1 MPACAPPILATG
13 TMAEQ
18 AAALEIRSL
27 RAGYGATVVLDAL
40 DLRIRPGECVA
51 VLGRNGVGKSTLLA
65 TIMGHTSV
73 RDGAILFQ
81 GRDIGLWKPHRRALA
96 GLGWV
101 PQEREIFPSLTVQDN
116 LAVASRPGTW
126 TMARA
131 FELFPRLRG
140 RARHL
145 GQALSGGEQQML
157 AIARALVGNPSV
169 LLMDEPFEGLA
180 PIVVEELAAVI
191 ARLRADD
198 AMTMVLV
205 EQRTDLALELAE
217 RAVVMERGR
226 VVFDDASAR
235 LRADPDLLHALVG
248 VG

>member
-1 MPACAPPILATG
+1 
-13 TMAEQ
+13 MAER
-18 AAALEIRSL
+18 ASALELRGL

-40 DLRIRPGECVA
+40 DLRIGRGECVA
-51 VLGRNGVGKSTLLA
+51 VVGRNGVGKSTLLA
-65 TIMGHTSV
+65 TIMGHTTV
-73 RDGAILFQ
+73 QDGAILFGGQ
-81 GRDIGLWKPHRRALA
+81 DIGRWRPHRRALA

-101 PQEREIFPSLTVQDN
+101 PQEREIFRSLTVQDN
-116 LAVASRPGTW
+116 LAVASRPGAW

-131 FELFPRLRG
+131 FELFPRLQERS
-140 RARHL
+140 RHA

-180 PIVVEELAAVI
+180 PIVVEEMAEVI

-205 EQRTDLALELAE
+205 EQRTDIALDLAE

-226 VVFDDASAR
+226 VVFDGTSSH
-235 LRADPDLLHALVG
+235 LRAEPDLLHALVG

>member
-1 MPACAPPILATG
+1 
-13 TMAEQ
+13 MAEH
-18 AAALEIRSL
+18 AATLEVLGL

-40 DLRIRPGECVA
+40 DLRIRRGECVA

-73 RDGAILFQ
+73 QDGAILLE
-81 GRDIGLWKPHRRALA
+81 GHDIGRWKPHRRARA

-116 LAVASRPGTW
+116 LAVATRAGSW

-131 FELFPRLRG
+131 FELFPRLRE
-140 RARHL
+140 RARHA

-157 AIARALVGNPSV
+157 AIARALVGNPTV

-180 PIVVEELAAVI
+180 PLVVEELAAVI

-205 EQRTDLALELAE
+205 EQRTDIALELAD

>member
-1 MPACAPPILATG
+1 
-13 TMAEQ
+13 MAERTP
-18 AAALEIRSL
+18 ALEL
-27 RAGYGATVVLDAL
+27 RGLCAGYGATVVLEAL
-40 DLRIRPGECVA
+40 DLRIGRGECVT

-65 TIMGHTSV
+65 TIMGHTTLQ
-73 RDGAILFQ
+73 DGAILFAGQ
-81 GRDIGLWKPHRRALA
+81 DIGRWRPHRRALA

-101 PQEREIFPSLTVQDN
+101 PQEREIFASLTVQDN

-131 FELFPRLRG
+131 FELFPRLAE
-140 RARHL
+140 RARHM

-157 AIARALVGNPSV
+157 AIARALVGNPSA
-169 LLMDEPFEGLA
+169 LLLDEPFEGLA
-180 PIVVEELAAVI
+180 PIVVEQLADVI
-191 ARLRADD
+191 RHLRADD

-205 EQRTDLALELAE
+205 EQRTDVALELAE

-235 LRADPDLLHALVG
+235 LKDDADLLHALVG

>member
-1 MPACAPPILATG
+1 
-13 TMAEQ
+13 MAEH
-18 AAALEIRSL
+18 AATLEVLGL

-40 DLRIRPGECVA
+40 DLRIRRGECVA

-65 TIMGHTSV
+65 TILGHTSV
-73 RDGAILFQ
+73 QDGAILLE
-81 GRDIGLWKPHRRALA
+81 GHDIGRWKPHRRARA

-116 LAVASRPGTW
+116 LAVASRPGSW

-131 FELFPRLRG
+131 FELFPRLRE
-140 RARHL
+140 RARHA

-157 AIARALVGNPSV
+157 AIARALVGNPTV

-180 PIVVEELAAVI
+180 PLVVEELAAVI

-205 EQRTDLALELAE
+205 EQRTDIALELAD

>member
-1 MPACAPPILATG
+1 MAG
-13 TMAEQ
+13 MAEP
-18 AAALEIRSL
+18 APALELLGL
-27 RAGYGATVVLDAL
+27 RAGYGATVVLEAL
-40 DLRIRPGECVA
+40 DLRVGQGECVA

-65 TIMGHTSV
+65 TIMGHTTLQDGTV
-73 RDGAILFQ
+73 RFDGQ
-81 GRDIGLWKPHRRALA
+81 DIGRWRPHRRALF

-116 LAVASRPGTW
+116 LAVASRPGAW

-131 FELFPRLRG
+131 FELFPRLRE
-140 RARHL
+140 RVRHA
-145 GQALSGGEQQML
+145 GHALSGGEQQML

-180 PIVVEELAAVI
+180 PIVVDELAAVI
-191 ARLRADD
+191 ERLRTDH

-205 EQRTDLALELAE
+205 EQRADVALELAE
-217 RAVVMERGR
+217 RAVVMARGR
-226 VVFDDASAR
+226 VVFDDASAK
-235 LRADPDLLHALVG
+235 LQADPAQLHALVG

>member
-1 MPACAPPILATG
+1 
-13 TMAEQ
+13 
-18 AAALEIRSL
+18 
-27 RAGYGATVVLDAL
+27 VVLEAL
-40 DLRIRPGECVA
+40 DLRIGPGECVA

-65 TIMGHTSV
+65 TVMGHTTV
-73 RDGAILFQ
+73 QDGAILFAGQ
-81 GRDIGLWKPHRRALA
+81 DIGRWRPHRRALA

-116 LAVASRPGTW
+116 LAVASRPGAW

-131 FELFPRLRG
+131 FDIFPRLRE
-140 RARHL
+140 RARHA
-145 GQALSGGEQQML
+145 GEALSGGEQQML
-157 AIARALVGNPSV
+157 AIARALVCNPSV

-180 PIVVEELAAVI
+180 PIVVEQLAQVI
-191 ARLRADD
+191 RHLGAHD

-205 EQRTDLALELAE
+205 EQRTDVALDLAE

>member
-1 MPACAPPILATG
+1 MRACAPPISDTG
-13 TMAEQ
+13 TMADQ
-18 AAALEIRSL
+18 PAALEVRQL
-27 RAGYGATVVLDAL
+27 RAGYGATVVLEAL
-40 DLRIRPGECVA
+40 DLRILPGECVA

-65 TIMGHTSV
+65 SVMGHTTMQE
-73 RDGAILFQ
+73 GAILFE
-81 GRDIGLWKPHRRALA
+81 GRDIGRWRPHRRARA

-116 LAVASRPGTW
+116 LAVAGRPGPW
-126 TMARA
+126 TMAAA
-131 FELFPRLRG
+131 FELFPRLRE
-140 RARHL
+140 RARHP

-191 ARLRADD
+191 ARLRADH

-205 EQRTDLALELAE
+205 EQRTEVALELAE

-226 VVFDDASAR
+226 VVFDDASAH
-235 LRADPDLLHALVG
+235 LKTDPDLLHTLVG

>member
-1 MPACAPPILATG
+1 
-13 TMAEQ
+13 MAEPG
-18 AAALEIRSL
+18 AALEIVGL
-27 RAGYGATVVLDAL
+27 RAGYGATVVLEAL
-40 DLRIRPGECVA
+40 DLSLAPGECVA

-65 TIMGHTSV
+65 TIMGHTTV
-73 RDGAILFQ
+73 QAGTIRFD
-81 GRDIGLWKPHRRALA
+81 GRDVGSWRAHRRARA

-116 LAVASRPGTW
+116 LAVASRPGAW
-126 TMARA
+126 TAARA
-131 FELFPRLRG
+131 FQIFPRLKERAGHAG
-140 RARHL
+140 R
-145 GQALSGGEQQML
+145 ALSGGEQQML

-191 ARLRADD
+191 ARLRADA
-198 AMTMVLV
+198 AMTMLLV
-205 EQRTDLALELAE
+205 EQRTDIALDLAE

-235 LRADPDLLHALVG
+235 LKSDPDLLHALVG

>member
-1 MPACAPPILATG
+1 MPACAPRISATG

-18 AAALEIRSL
+18 AAVLEVRRL
-27 RAGYGATVVLDAL
+27 RAGYGATVVLEAL
-40 DLRIRPGECVA
+40 DLRIRSGECVA

-65 TIMGHTSV
+65 TIMGHASV
-73 RDGAILFQ
+73 QDGAIVF
-81 GRDIGLWKPHRRALA
+81 RSHDIGRWKPHRRALA

-116 LAVASRPGTW
+116 LAVASRPGAW
-126 TMARA
+126 TMART
-131 FELFPRLRG
+131 FELFPRLRE

-180 PIVVEELAAVI
+180 PIVVEELMAVI

-205 EQRTDLALELAE
+205 EQRTDVALALAE

-226 VVFDDASAR
+226 VVFDEASAR
-235 LRADPDLLHALVG
+235 LRADPNLLHALVG

>member
-1 MPACAPPILATG
+1 
-13 TMAEQ
+13 MAEQ
-18 AAALEIRSL
+18 AATLEVVGL
-27 RAGYGATVVLDAL
+27 RAGHGATVVLDAL
-40 DLRIRPGECVA
+40 DLRIRRGECVA

-73 RDGAILFQ
+73 QDGAILFE
-81 GRDIGLWKPHRRALA
+81 GHDIGRWKPHRRALA

-116 LAVASRPGTW
+116 LAVASRPGSW
-126 TMARA
+126 TMART
-131 FELFPRLRG
+131 FELFPRLRE
-140 RARHL
+140 RARHA

-157 AIARALVGNPSV
+157 AIARALVGNPRV

-180 PIVVEELAAVI
+180 PLVVEELAAVI
-191 ARLRADD
+191 ARLRAEG

-205 EQRTDLALELAE
+205 EQRTDVALELAE

-226 VVFDDASAR
+226 VVLDDASAR
-235 LRADPDLLHALVG
+235 LRADPDRLHALVG

>member
-1 MPACAPPILATG
+1 
-13 TMAEQ
+13 MAER
-18 AAALEIRSL
+18 APHLELRGL
-27 RAGYGATVVLDAL
+27 RAGYGVTVVLDAL
-40 DLRIRPGECVA
+40 DLGIGAGECVA

-65 TIMGHTSV
+65 TIMGHATL
-73 RDGAILFQ
+73 RDGAILFDGQ
-81 GRDIGLWKPHRRALA
+81 DIGRWRPHRRALA

-101 PQEREIFPSLTVQDN
+101 PQEREIFPSLSVQDN
-116 LAVASRPGTW
+116 LAVARRPGAW
-126 TMARA
+126 TMARI
-131 FELFPRLRG
+131 FELFPGLRE
-140 RARHL
+140 RARHA

-191 ARLRADD
+191 ARLRTDG

-205 EQRTDLALELAE
+205 EQRTEVALDLAE

-235 LRADPDLLHALVG
+235 LKADPDLLHALVG

>member
-1 MPACAPPILATG
+1 
-13 TMAEQ
+13 MAEQ
-18 AAALEIRSL
+18 VPALEL
-27 RAGYGATVVLDAL
+27 RGLSAGYGATVVLEAL
-40 DLRIRPGECVA
+40 DLRIGQGECVA

-65 TIMGHTSV
+65 TIMGHTTLQ
-73 RDGAILFQ
+73 DGAILLDGHEI
-81 GRDIGLWKPHRRALA
+81 GRWRPHRRAVA

-116 LAVASRPGTW
+116 LAVASRPGAW

-131 FELFPRLRG
+131 FELFPRLKE
-140 RARHL
+140 RARHV

-191 ARLRADD
+191 SHLRAHD

-205 EQRTDLALELAE
+205 EQRTDVALELAE

-226 VVFDDASAR
+226 AVFDDATPVLKSN
-235 LRADPDLLHALVG
+235 PDLLHALVG